1 MEYEEDII
9 GCKSWIARD
18 EDAILRCEEEL
29 GGRGESSIIRY
40 TQTPLIRT
48 PLIRALPSTGQGSRQ
63 NCLYIHTSWNSVAQ
77 LATAIMAALPEQLQG
92 QLHFNTRLGPR
103 TPASCNYC

>member
-1 MEYEEDII
+1 MHIHSNSPYPDSPNP
-9 GCKSWIARD
+9 G
-18 EDAILRCEEEL
+18 
-29 GGRGESSIIRY
+29 
-40 TQTPLIRT
+40 TPLYR
-48 PLIRALPSTGQGSRQ
+48 QGSRK

-92 QLHFNTRLGPR
+92 QLHFITRLGPR